1 MQRPETLERLRHGP
15 VELLVIGGGI
25 IGARIAFE
33 AARRGLSVALVDA
46 GDFGGATSSAS
57 SKLVHGGFRYLP
69 MNGRCCSNRS
79 RPTW

>member
-1 MQRPETLERLRHGP
+1 MQRPETLERLRHGQ

-33 AARRGLSVALVDA
+33 AARRGLGVALVDA

-57 SKLVHGGFRYLP
+57 SKLRYSTTGTRPIYLA
-69 MNGRCCSNRS
+69 RS
-79 RPTW
+79 S